1 MEMKRQA
8 VQYYNENQVPKE
20 LESLLNAMFF
30 ERPQDLY
37 GYMVCVCVFF
47 FFQTINLKFAPKLI
61 DNGNGSVWL
70 LYNKSMV
77 DLFH

>member
-47 FFQTINLKFAPKLI
+47 FSNYKFKICSKAYRQWK
-61 DNGNGSVWL
+61 WQR
-70 LYNKSMV
+70 MV
-77 DLFH
+77 AL

>member
-47 FFQTINLKFAPKLI
+47 FFQNINLKFAPKLI

>member
-8 VQYYNENQVPKE
+8 VQYYNENQVPKQ

-37 GYMVCVCVFF
+37 GYMVCFF
-47 FFQTINLKFAPKLI
+47 FFQIINLKFAPKLI

-70 LYNKSMV
+70 LYNKTMV

>member
-47 FFQTINLKFAPKLI
+47 FQTINLKFAPKLI

>member
-47 FFQTINLKFAPKLI
+47 FFKL
-61 DNGNGSVWL
+61 
-70 LYNKSMV
+70 
-77 DLFH
+77 

>member
-8 VQYYNENQVPKE
+8 VQYYNENQVPKQ

-37 GYMVCVCVFF
+37 GYMVCFF
-47 FFQTINLKFAPKLI
+47 FFFKL
-61 DNGNGSVWL
+61 
-70 LYNKSMV
+70 
-77 DLFH
+77 

>member
-1 MEMKRQA
+1 MKRQA

-47 FFQTINLKFAPKLI
+47 FFSNYKFKICSKAYRQWK
-61 DNGNGSVWL
+61 WQR
-70 LYNKSMV
+70 MV
-77 DLFH
+77 AL